1 MTKKAVQFNNMA
13 TFKFVDFSDGTH
25 SCTEIKPIQDDGH
38 KKVKM
43 LEMEDIARIHDAAM
57 NFITVVARF
66 DCDNKEGQE
75 DDEIKVGEAA
85 GGDQVS
91 VEQDV
96 VPVVVE
102 DKDHGKRDYRSCTD
116 VFEIV
121 WLKSLRR

>member
-1 MTKKAVQFNNMA
+1 MTKKGVQFNGMA
-13 TFKFVDFSDGTH
+13 TFKFVDFSDGTN
-25 SCTEIKPIQDDGH
+25 SCTEIKPIRDDGH

-43 LEMEDIARIHDAAM
+43 LEMEDIARIHDATI

-66 DCDNKEGQE
+66 DCHDKE
-75 DDEIKVGEAA
+75 DDENKVGEAA
-85 GGDQVS
+85 GGDQDS

-102 DKDHGKRDYRSCTD
+102 DKGNGKRDDRSCRD

-121 WLKSLRR
+121 WL